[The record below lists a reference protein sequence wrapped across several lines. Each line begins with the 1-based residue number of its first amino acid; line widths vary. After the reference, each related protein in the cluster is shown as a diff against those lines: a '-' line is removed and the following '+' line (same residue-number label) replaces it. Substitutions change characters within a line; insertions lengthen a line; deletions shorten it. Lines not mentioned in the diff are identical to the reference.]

1 MDGQEAL
8 LEQLIVSFVCSGGTF
23 LKNIDPVSPAKSP
36 ARNHFRK
43 CPPMGQALGI
53 FRWMRDR
60 RSMAAHWGWEPAG
73 GVRRTRSASLR
84 ARRNSTILAGGCRRS
99 TDGWVK

>member
-1 MDGQEAL
+1 MPRPMDGPEAL

-43 CPPMGQALGI
+43 CPPMGQAL
-53 FRWMRDR
+53 DYD
-60 RSMAAHWGWEPAG
+60 
-73 GVRRTRSASLR
+73 
-84 ARRNSTILAGGCRRS
+84 N
-99 TDGWVK
+99 